1 MTDRPTRQ
9 RRRVGAIVVGLLTV
23 VLGACSEPI
32 QTEYTAQE
40 SENFFAA
47 CTVPVEDSILQGRL
61 CQCVFERAQTQIT
74 YERFAEIDAA
84 LVADPLA
91 DLPPELT
98 EIVAQ
103 CVIDEADL

>member
-1 MTDRPTRQ
+1 MQTDF
-9 RRRVGAIVVGLLTV
+9 
-23 VLGACSEPI
+23 S
-32 QTEYTAQE
+32 AQQ

-61 CQCVFERAQTQIT
+61 CQCVFERAQTDIT
-74 YERFAEIDAA
+74 FERFSEIDAQ

-98 EIVAQ
+98 EIVAE
-103 CVIDEADL
+103 CVIEEADL